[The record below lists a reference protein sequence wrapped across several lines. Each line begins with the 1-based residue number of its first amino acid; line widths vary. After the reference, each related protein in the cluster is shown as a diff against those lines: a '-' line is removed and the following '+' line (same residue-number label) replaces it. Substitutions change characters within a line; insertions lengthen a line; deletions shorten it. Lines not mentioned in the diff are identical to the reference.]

1 MANAKKN
8 LEKIQKKLK
17 LPVLKQDLDSL
28 KKAGLLKA
36 SFQLTKANYDDC
48 AQWFANLFSTSAS
61 SERKIAIDG
70 RSTYVEGSLNP
81 KKHAEEIAK
90 VEGINITLR
99 ILAMDLS
106 AAIQED
112 TTEDTTE
119 GTTEVEESVETE
131 DPSKPKY
138 ETALRVSTA
147 LLAKVEPFFYESSKL
162 IMGKLEQVM
171 GLAKAKTDAEDYAA
185 GVKILNSG
193 NKALNSAILVADSKE
208 KQFSSS
214 WTSAKSNLQKS
225 RREVDS
231 AMATLR
237 SQIQRE
243 ISDGDEELAEVLP
256 KLDNLD
262 DGWNRKLD
270 SAIELVDREVDNKT
284 LAKSTLDKVTKITKK
299 FFAHLSNQQIRGIDR
314 NGEVEIQMEDK
325 YSAALE
331 TIETACDIL
340 AR

>member
-17 LPVLKQDLDSL
+17 FPVLKQDLASL

-90 VEGINITLR
+90 VEGINIMLR
-99 ILAMDLS
+99 TLAMDLA
-106 AAIQED
+106 AAIPED
-112 TTEDTTE
+112 TTEDTT
-119 GTTEVEESVETE
+119 TVEEPVETE

-171 GLAKAKTDAEDYAA
+171 GLAKAKADAEDYAA

-193 NKALNSAILVADSKE
+193 NKALNGAILAADSKE

-262 DGWNRKLD
+262 DDWNKKLD

-331 TIETACDIL
+331 TIETACGIL